1 NTLKVRQ
8 TTTVILDILANAGG
22 RRLGP
27 NAKDGERPDGRE
39 GRKSEEAELV
49 FPPRD
54 ARGNQIGSR
63 APRKIAL
70 LGRATSVEA
79 RARRDQKD
87 AGRLIA
93 SRARSQ
99 RPGSGFFPKT
109 PAKAVRR
116 ASRN

>member
-1 NTLKVRQ
+1 MNTLKVRQ
-8 TTTVILDILANAGG
+8 TTTVILDILASAGG

-54 ARGNQIGSR
+54 ARGNQIRSC
-63 APRKIAL
+63 APRTITL
-70 LGRATSVEA
+70 LGRATSLEA

-87 AGRLIA
+87 ARRLS
-93 SRARSQ
+93 SRS
-99 RPGSGFFPKT
+99 
-109 PAKAVRR
+109 AKPCISNRQMHGE
-116 ASRN
+116 